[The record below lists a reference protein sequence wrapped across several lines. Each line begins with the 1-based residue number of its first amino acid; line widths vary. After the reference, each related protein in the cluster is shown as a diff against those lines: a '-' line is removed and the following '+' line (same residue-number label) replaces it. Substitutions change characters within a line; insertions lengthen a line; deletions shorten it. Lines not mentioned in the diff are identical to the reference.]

1 MTASSKSQSPNAV
14 RSISSMAMDET
25 KNDAKETNA
34 SARGVFGTADETID
48 KTELLSV
55 HETRSLIL
63 RLSVLVGNLCSLFL
77 QSIPL
82 DGASVSTGAQTL
94 QSTPGIQMCMA
105 ELLSGLMS
113 TAASVSI
120 NLETAILKK
129 MELNGKKYPVH
140 LCKVRRRNN
149 IVCPC
154 VGCRLLRWR
163 SDKIRIPLSPTM
175 FLVLFSKGKGRKI
188 YQLFRR
194 NWNHQR

>member
-14 RSISSMAMDET
+14 RSISSTVMDEDR
-25 KNDAKETNA
+25 KNDAKETT
-34 SARGVFGTADETID
+34 VDE
-48 KTELLSV
+48 TELLSV

-82 DGASVSTGAQTL
+82 DGGSVSTTGGAGAVTQTL
-94 QSTPGIQMCMA
+94 QDTPGIQICMA
-105 ELLSGLMS
+105 ELLSGLMC

-140 LCKVRRRNN
+140 LCKVRRRE
-149 IVCPC
+149 
-154 VGCRLLRWR
+154 
-163 SDKIRIPLSPTM
+163 
-175 FLVLFSKGKGRKI
+175 
-188 YQLFRR
+188 
-194 NWNHQR
+194 

>member
-1 MTASSKSQSPNAV
+1 
-14 RSISSMAMDET
+14 MAMDER
-25 KNDAKETNA
+25 KNDAKET
-34 SARGVFGTADETID
+34 SGDET
-48 KTELLSV
+48 ELISV

-82 DGASVSTGAQTL
+82 DGVSVSTGGAVAQTL
-94 QSTPGIQMCMA
+94 QGTPGIQICMA

-140 LCKVRRRNN
+140 LCKVRLFWCDKVNHG
-149 IVCPC
+149 PC
-154 VGCRLLRWR
+154 V
-163 SDKIRIPLSPTM
+163 S
-175 FLVLFSKGKGRKI
+175 FSCYEYFI
-188 YQLFRR
+188 
-194 NWNHQR
+194 N

>member
-14 RSISSMAMDET
+14 RSNTISPMAMDER
-25 KNDAKETNA
+25 KNDAKET
-34 SARGVFGTADETID
+34 TD
-48 KTELLSV
+48 LLSV

-82 DGASVSTGAQTL
+82 DGVSVSTGAQTL
-94 QSTPGIQMCMA
+94 QGTPGIQMKMA

-140 LCKVRRRNN
+140 LCKVRP
-149 IVCPC
+149 ILC
-154 VGCRLLRWR
+154 
-163 SDKIRIPLSPTM
+163 LS
-175 FLVLFSKGKGRKI
+175 K
-188 YQLFRR
+188 
-194 NWNHQR
+194 